1 VNLGQQKLIELL
13 AGQRADVM
21 VVGDDDQ
28 TIYEWRG
35 AQPSYILREFRSVFS
50 NKPHADYR
58 LSHSLGL
65 VLSIAQCAHNVI
77 TFNATR
83 VEKLLIAHRVGQPA
97 QIHII
102 TADEKDAID
111 INKQLTREIATL
123 VTKKGVKPESIAV
136 LVRMYAQASG
146 IQAEFLRAGIPYR
159 VIGQQPFFE
168 RREIKALLYYIL
180 LATALNE
187 SITED
192 TEEWLL
198 TVANLPSRMLSRD
211 ILKQAMRSARIRGMT
226 LLQALEMLVTD
237 PRSPLGRSQSQEV
250 IKFVELLRAIC
261 ERIQADNNLHAG
273 SLLQW
278 IVDQTRY
285 LEHFD
290 NYYGEGEGSYDRKQA
305 VKYFIAFAASM
316 EMKPLDFVQYVTNL
330 DPTRGV
336 DPDQQIVVTTVF
348 RTKGLE
354 YDYVII
360 PDCQEGYMPNLYGT
374 GNRIFDKHGIAA
386 EPEPSE
392 AIENE
397 RRLFYVALTRAKKAV
412 YIGAINSAHGGNR
425 QLGESLPSRFLE
437 EMRLVPTIAIMESL
451 QRLANGDRQAR
462 ADFLKS
468 LRQYGGIRT
477 IAGNLQSGYLRAFS
491 DDPIFSEANKCLAD
505 REEQPFSYQ
514 LAYSSEAKQQAN
526 KGEELEDLPTAWR
539 NLRL

>member
-1 VNLGQQKLIELL
+1 MTILYHSSSASWKVRIQIQREWCNQVDYIIVDEYQDVNLGQQKLIELL

-58 LSHSLGL
+58 LSHSFRFGP
-65 VLSIAQCAHNVI
+65 VIAQCAHNVI

-123 VTKKGVKPESIAV
+123 VTKKGVTPESIAA

-451 QRLANGDRQAR
+451 QRLANGDR
-462 ADFLKS
+462 
-468 LRQYGGIRT
+468 
-477 IAGNLQSGYLRAFS
+477 
-491 DDPIFSEANKCLAD
+491 
-505 REEQPFSYQ
+505 
-514 LAYSSEAKQQAN
+514 
-526 KGEELEDLPTAWR
+526 
-539 NLRL
+539 